1 MELSDPSVI
10 TALLDGLE
18 RRQRQPRARRGMPAL
33 DTSSR
38 VKVSTPRRCKC
49 GTCAFCLD
57 NARWD
62 RIFQEKFAD
71 PDYYSRPEVKFGSA
85 LSEIG

>member
-18 RRQRQPRARRGMPAL
+18 RRQRQPRGRRGIPAL
-33 DTSSR
+33 DTSGR
-38 VKVSTPRRCKC
+38 VKVSTPRRCRC

-71 PDYYSRPEVKFGSA
+71 PDYYTRRGVKHVSS
-85 LSEIG
+85 LSEVG